1 MVGRITKDGRKYSKR
16 VDKLKLTTSEFLREY
31 EEQKAIEASFKT
43 GRRKAVDHP
52 AVQSRSLLFKPIDSP
67 NSPRSFAQSL
77 KDKRSNRPVSPTH
90 LQALFNLS
98 LQYKLWKLEQDDFPP
113 LKSGLK
119 RKGAFL
125 RDEGVIYPPA
135 EPSAV
140 MTSVAEPSIAK
151 MDYRGALIR

>member
-1 MVGRITKDGRKYSKR
+1 MHERITKVGRKYSNR
-16 VDKLKLTTSEFLREY
+16 LAHSELTTSEFLREY

-43 GRRKAVDHP
+43 GRRNAVDHP
-52 AVQSRSLLFKPIDSP
+52 AVQSRSLLFKPIDSGRTQP
-67 NSPRSFAQSL
+67 SFAQSL
-77 KDKRSNRPVSPTH
+77 KEKKRRRPVSPTH